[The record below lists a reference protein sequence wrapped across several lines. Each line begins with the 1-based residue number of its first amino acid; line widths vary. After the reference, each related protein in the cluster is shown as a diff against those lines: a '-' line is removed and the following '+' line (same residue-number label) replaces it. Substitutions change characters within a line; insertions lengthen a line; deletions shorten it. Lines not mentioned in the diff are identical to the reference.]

1 MIKLNRLNGESF
13 VLNCKQIEY
22 IESMADTKVTMMNK
36 EFFLVTNTVD
46 EIIDK
51 IIEYNAKIYDMHNR
65 IIVIDPQKSE

>member
-13 VLNCKQIEY
+13 VLNCKKIVY
-22 IESMADTKVTMMNK
+22 IESIAVTKVTMMNK